1 MKAGVAEEEAEA
13 GYRIKNKNPT
23 QRCGEQTKNIY
34 DYKSKLPGQV
44 CEVLRDVVPV
54 GYHVKAPHAARSDS
68 PCHGAGLLGVWGNPA
83 KFRGGT
89 ICWECI
95 FPPAFAIAVFTPPP
109 MFVGLL
115 VLPCVCESA
124 GREEPKGGCCCCPL
138 AVSAPASKE

>member
-1 MKAGVAEEEAEA
+1 MVCEAGEAAGEAEA

-44 CEVLRDVVPV
+44 CEVLRDVALV
-54 GYHVKAPHAARSDS
+54 GYTTARSDS

-95 FPPAFAIAVFTPPP
+95 FRPAFAIAVFTPPP

-124 GREEPKGGCCCCPL
+124 GREEPKGGCCCPL